1 MSNNF
6 AARAVL
12 LSSLGLAA
20 VVGAGCGTSVDL
32 RTGMGARSGHVV
44 AVQATAPLSAAERD
58 FATRVATQGF
68 YEVEVSRLATE
79 RAVNSEVRA
88 YAQMMVK
95 HHTQANNELV
105 ALMSAKG
112 VAPPK
117 GLAADKKEKLYR
129 LASLPPSA
137 AFDNGYVRV
146 VGIEDHRTNI
156 ADFRAGQAR
165 DQGSR
170 PGGLDRQGAAR
181 HAQPPGG
188 GAKPGR
194 HTGWMKGPKP
204 KARSCQP
211 GIDPRFDRR
220 MPGRRKR
227 PGFFV
232 GLSRAT

>member
-20 VVGAGCGTSVDL
+20 VVGAGCATSIDL
-32 RTGMGARSGHVV
+32 RSGMGAGPDTP
-44 AVQATAPLSAAERD
+44 AVQSTAPLSAAERE

-68 YEVEVSRLATE
+68 YEIEVSRLATE
-79 RAVNSEVRA
+79 RAVNSGVRA
-88 YAQMMVK
+88 YAQMMVN

-117 GLAADKKEKLYR
+117 GLAADKKDKLYR

-137 AFDNGYVRV
+137 AFDSGYVRV

-156 ADFRAGQAR
+156 AIFERARREIKDR
-165 DQGSR
+165 DLLAWIDRTLLAMRSQLSAAQSLVGT
-170 PGGLDRQGAAR
+170 LDG
-181 HAQPPGG
+181 
-188 GAKPGR
+188 
-194 HTGWMKGPKP
+194 
-204 KARSCQP
+204 
-211 GIDPRFDRR
+211 
-220 MPGRRKR
+220 
-227 PGFFV
+227 
-232 GLSRAT
+232 

>member
-1 MSNNF
+1 M
-6 AARAVL
+6 
-12 LSSLGLAA
+12 
-20 VVGAGCGTSVDL
+20 
-32 RTGMGARSGHVV
+32 
-44 AVQATAPLSAAERD
+44 SAAERD
-58 FATRVATQGF
+58 FAIRVATQGF

-79 RAVNSEVRA
+79 RAVNLDVRA

-156 ADFRAGQAR
+156 AIFERARRETKDR
-165 DQGSR
+165 DLLAWIDRTLLAMRSHLAAAQSLVGT
-170 PGGLDRQGAAR
+170 LDG
-181 HAQPPGG
+181 
-188 GAKPGR
+188 
-194 HTGWMKGPKP
+194 
-204 KARSCQP
+204 
-211 GIDPRFDRR
+211 
-220 MPGRRKR
+220 
-227 PGFFV
+227 
-232 GLSRAT
+232 

>member
-20 VVGAGCGTSVDL
+20 VVGAGCGTSIDL
-32 RTGMGARSGHVV
+32 RTGMGAGTETS
-44 AVQATAPLSAAERD
+44 AAQATAPLSAAERE
-58 FATRVATQGF
+58 FAIRVAAQGF

-79 RAVNSEVRA
+79 RAVNSGVRA
-88 YAQMMVK
+88 YAQMMVN

-117 GLAADKKEKLYR
+117 GLAADKKDKLHR
-129 LASLPPSA
+129 LAALPPSA

-156 ADFRAGQAR
+156 AIFERARRESKDR
-165 DQGSR
+165 DLLAWIDRTLLALRSHLSAAQSLAGT
-170 PGGLDRQGAAR
+170 LDG
-181 HAQPPGG
+181 
-188 GAKPGR
+188 
-194 HTGWMKGPKP
+194 
-204 KARSCQP
+204 
-211 GIDPRFDRR
+211 
-220 MPGRRKR
+220 
-227 PGFFV
+227 
-232 GLSRAT
+232 

>member
-12 LSSLGLAA
+12 LTSLGLAA
-20 VVGAGCGTSVDL
+20 VVGAGCANSIDL
-32 RTGMGARSGHVV
+32 RTGMGAAPDTS
-44 AVQATAPLSAAERD
+44 AVQAAVPFSAAERD
-58 FATRVATQGF
+58 FAIRVATQGF

-79 RAVNSEVRA
+79 RAVNLDVRA

-117 GLAADKKEKLYR
+117 ALAADKKEKLYR

-156 ADFRAGQAR
+156 AIFERARRESKDR
-165 DQGSR
+165 DLLAWIDRALLAMRSHLSAAQSLAST
-170 PGGLDRQGAAR
+170 LDG
-181 HAQPPGG
+181 
-188 GAKPGR
+188 
-194 HTGWMKGPKP
+194 
-204 KARSCQP
+204 
-211 GIDPRFDRR
+211 
-220 MPGRRKR
+220 
-227 PGFFV
+227 
-232 GLSRAT
+232 

>member
-6 AARAVL
+6 AARAAL

-20 VVGAGCGTSVDL
+20 AVGAGCGTSVDL
-32 RTGMGARSGHVV
+32 RTGMGASSDTSYMS
-44 AVQATAPLSAAERD
+44 ATAPLSVAERD

-79 RAVNSEVRA
+79 RAVNLDVRA

-112 VAPPK
+112 VSPPK
-117 GLAADKKEKLYR
+117 AMAADKKEKLYR

-146 VGIEDHRTNI
+146 VGIEDHRTSI
-156 ADFRAGQAR
+156 AIFERARRESKDR
-165 DQGSR
+165 DLLAWIDRALLAMRSHLATAQSLVST
-170 PGGLDRQGAAR
+170 LDG
-181 HAQPPGG
+181 
-188 GAKPGR
+188 
-194 HTGWMKGPKP
+194 
-204 KARSCQP
+204 
-211 GIDPRFDRR
+211 
-220 MPGRRKR
+220 
-227 PGFFV
+227 
-232 GLSRAT
+232 